1 MTNPTPVDIKSI
13 NIHEAKTHL
22 SRIIEE
28 VKLLG
33 QPVIIAK
40 AGVPQVKL
48 VPLDVPSTK
57 RKMGTLKGSIS
68 IPDNFDHLF
77 EDEIADMFNKSHL

>member
-1 MTNPTPVDIKSI
+1 MTNSTLIDVKFVTT
-13 NIHEAKTHL
+13 HEAKTHL
-22 SRIIEE
+22 SCIIED

-40 AGVPQVKL
+40 AGIPQVKL
-48 VPLDVPSTK
+48 VPLDMPLTK
-57 RKMGTLKGSIS
+57 RKMGTLKDSIS

-77 EDEIADMFNKSHL
+77 EDEIADMFNKSN

>member
-1 MTNPTPVDIKSI
+1 MTNLTPIEIKSI

-22 SRIIEE
+22 SRIIED

-40 AGVPQVKL
+40 SGVPQVKI
-48 VPLDVPSTK
+48 VPLETPTTK
-57 RKMGTLKGSIS
+57 RKMGTLKNSIS
-68 IPDNFDHLF
+68 VPDNFDHLF
-77 EDEIADMFNKSHL
+77 EDEIADMFNKSN

>member
-1 MTNPTPVDIKSI
+1 MTDLTPVEIKSI

-22 SRIIEE
+22 SRIIED

-48 VPLDVPSTK
+48 VPLDTPLTK
-57 RKMGTLKGSIS
+57 RKMGTFKGSIS
-68 IPDNFDHLF
+68 VPDNFDQAF
-77 EDEIADMFNKSHL
+77 NSEIAEMFNIN

>member
-1 MTNPTPVDIKSI
+1 MTNLTPVDIKSI

-22 SRIIEE
+22 SRIIED

-40 AGVPQVKL
+40 AGVPQVKI
-48 VPLDVPSTK
+48 VPLEMPTTK
-57 RKMGTLKGSIS
+57 RKMGTLKNSIS
-68 IPDNFDHLF
+68 VPDNFDRAF
-77 EDEIADMFNKSHL
+77 DSEIAEMFNSRGL

>member
-1 MTNPTPVDIKSI
+1 MTNPIPLDIKSI

-22 SRIIEE
+22 SRIIED

-33 QPVIIAK
+33 QPVIFAK

-48 VPLDVPSTK
+48 VPLDMPSTK
-57 RKMGTLKGSIS
+57 REMGTLKDSIS
-68 IPDNFDHLF
+68 IPDTFDNLF
-77 EDEIADMFNKSHL
+77 EDKIAYRFNKSS

>member
-1 MTNPTPVDIKSI
+1 MTNPTPVNIKSI

-22 SRIIEE
+22 SRIIED

-48 VPLDVPSTK
+48 VPLDMPSTK
-57 RKMGTLKGSIS
+57 REMGTLKDSIV

-77 EDEIADMFNKSHL
+77 EDEIADMFNKGSL

>member
-1 MTNPTPVDIKSI
+1 MTNLTPVETKSI

-22 SRIIEE
+22 SHIIED

-48 VPLDVPSTK
+48 VPLDTQVTK
-57 RKMGTLKGSIS
+57 RKMGTLKNSIS
-68 IPDNFDHLF
+68 IPDNFDQAF
-77 EDEIADMFNKSHL
+77 DSEIAEMFNGSHL

>member
-1 MTNPTPVDIKSI
+1 MTNLTPVDIKQI
-13 NIHEAKTHL
+13 NVHEAKTHL
-22 SRIIEE
+22 SRIIED

-40 AGVPQVKL
+40 AGIPQVKL
-48 VPLDVPSTK
+48 VPLYTPTTK

-68 IPDNFDHLF
+68 VPENFDQAF
-77 EDEIADMFNKSHL
+77 DNEIAEMFNKSSL

>member
-1 MTNPTPVDIKSI
+1 MTNPTPVETKSI

-22 SRIIEE
+22 SRLVED

-48 VPLDVPSTK
+48 VPLDTPTNK

-68 IPDNFDHLF
+68 IPDNFDQAF
-77 EDEIADMFNKSHL
+77 DSEIVEMFNESRL